1 VHIGNTQPVNP
12 MTPPAA
18 VMIEYPGMGKVV
30 VPQPTQSVQIPVPP
44 VPSPVQPGATP
55 A

>member
-1 VHIGNTQPVNP
+1 VHIANTQPINP

-18 VMIEYPGMGKVV
+18 VLIDYPGMGKVV
-30 VPQPTQSVQIPVPP
+30 VPQPTQSVQIPVPSQ
-44 VPSPVQPGATP
+44 PSPAQPGAQP